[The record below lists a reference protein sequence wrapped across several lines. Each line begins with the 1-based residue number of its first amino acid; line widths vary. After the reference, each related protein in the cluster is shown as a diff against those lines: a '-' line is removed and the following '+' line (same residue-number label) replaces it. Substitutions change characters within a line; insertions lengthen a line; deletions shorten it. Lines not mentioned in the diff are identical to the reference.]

1 MDNRKIYKNRFSD
14 EKALEYKNAI
24 WRILCR
30 HFLQKYIHKDSLI
43 VDIAA
48 GYCEFINNIESKEK
62 IAFDLNIDLKQFAN
76 KNVLAINSSFFE
88 MKKYL
93 QGKRADVIFASNVLE
108 HLDNKEQVIQSIKIC
123 SDNLKNGGHLLILQ
137 PNIKYVKG
145 AYWDFIDHKVA
156 LTDKALIEAAA
167 MHKFKLKVNYPK
179 FLPYKTKSKTPQFP
193 WLVWLY
199 LKMMPIS
206 GFLFGQQSFL
216 VFEKVDE

>member
-1 MDNRKIYKNRFSD
+1 MDNQKIYKNRFSD
-14 EKALEYKNAI
+14 KKALEDKNTI

-30 HFLQKYIHKDSLI
+30 CFFQNFVTKESLI

-48 GYCEFINNIESKEK
+48 GYCEFINNIESKVK
-62 IAFDLNIDLKQFAN
+62 IAFDLNTDLKQFAN
-76 KNVLAINSSFFE
+76 ENVLAINSSFFE
-88 MKKYL
+88 MQKYL
-93 QGKRADVIFASNVLE
+93 RGQKADVIFVSNVLE

-123 SDNLKNGGHLLILQ
+123 FDNLKKGGCLLILQ

-156 LTDKALIEAAA
+156 LTDKALIEAAV
-167 MHKFKLKVNYPK
+167 MYNFKLKVNYPK
-179 FLPYKTKSKTPQFP
+179 FLPYTTKSKIPQFP

-199 LKMMPIS
+199 LKLMPIS

-216 VFEKVDE
+216 VFEKVDD